1 MGYDYLE
8 KLNNELTYGEKL
20 LGTTSRGTMSE
31 IDVLPL
37 LLQEILYPPKTPASV
52 IHLIESAINSYN

>member
-8 KLNNELTYGEKL
+8 NLNNELTYGEKL
-20 LGTTSRGTMSE
+20 LGTVNRGTMSE

-37 LLQEILYPPKTPASV
+37 LLQEILYPPKTPASLR
-52 IHLIESAINSYN
+52 HLIESAINSYN